1 MGKRKKNNTRMG
13 SLCLSF
19 EKDTH
24 LRYNKIIKMKWLLA
38 LISIAVTLFVI
49 TQGKSLESASVPP
62 DAECLL
68 CVDDIMAAIDHCTN
82 ATTPNPT
89 MECIEYA
96 LGAAS
101 DCIRCVCDI
110 IDIIDGGDGTLCN

>member
-1 MGKRKKNNTRMG
+1 MGNEVDSCFNDRC
-13 SLCLSF
+13 SP
-19 EKDTH
+19 
-24 LRYNKIIKMKWLLA
+24 
-38 LISIAVTLFVI
+38 LFVI
-49 TQGKSLESASVPP
+49 TQGKALKETKDVPP

-68 CVDDIMAAIDHCTN
+68 CVDDIMEAIEHCTN

-101 DCIRCVCDI
+101 DCIRCICDI
-110 IDIIDGGDGTLCN
+110 IDIIDGGDNPVQLTRTVYIVII

>member
-1 MGKRKKNNTRMG
+1 MG
-13 SLCLSF
+13 SLRWIF
-19 EKDTH
+19 EKYNS
-24 LRYNKIIKMKWLLA
+24 LNANKIKIMKWILA

-49 TQGKSLESASVPP
+49 TQGKALSDVPP

-68 CVDDIMAAIDHCTN
+68 CVDDIMEAIDHCTN

-110 IDIIDGGDGTLCN
+110 IDVIDGGDGTLCN

>member
-1 MGKRKKNNTRMG
+1 MG

-24 LRYNKIIKMKWLLA
+24 NKIIKMKWLLA

-49 TQGKSLESASVPP
+49 TQGKALESASVPP

-68 CVDDIMAAIDHCTN
+68 CVDDIMAAIIAPTQQPPTQPWN
-82 ATTPNPT
+82 ALNMLWELLLTAFDVFAISLMSLMVEMAPFATKNQ
-89 MECIEYA
+89 
-96 LGAAS
+96 
-101 DCIRCVCDI
+101 
-110 IDIIDGGDGTLCN
+110 

>member
-1 MGKRKKNNTRMG
+1 MG

-24 LRYNKIIKMKWLLA
+24 LRYKIIKMKWLLV

-49 TQGKSLESASVPP
+49 TQGKALESASVPP

-68 CVDDIMAAIDHCTN
+68 CVDDIMAAIDHCT
-82 ATTPNPT
+82 NPT

-110 IDIIDGGDGTLCN
+110 IDIIDGG

>member
-1 MGKRKKNNTRMG
+1 MG
-13 SLCLSF
+13 SLSWIIVQ
-19 EKDTH
+19 DNR
-24 LRYNKIIKMKWLLA
+24 LRQNKITTMKWLLA
-38 LISIAVTLFVI
+38 LISVAVTLFGI
-49 TQGKSLESASVPP
+49 TQGKALSDVPP

-82 ATTPNPT
+82 ATTPTPT

>member
-1 MGKRKKNNTRMG
+1 MG

-89 MECIEYA
+89 MECINMLWELLLTA
-96 LGAAS
+96 FDVFAISLISLMVEMAPFATKS
-101 DCIRCVCDI
+101 QCI
-110 IDIIDGGDGTLCN
+110 NY

>member
-1 MGKRKKNNTRMG
+1 MG
-13 SLCLSF
+13 SLRQIFVQDNRLG
-19 EKDTH
+19 H
-24 LRYNKIIKMKWLLA
+24 NKIIIMKWLLA
-38 LISIAVTLFVI
+38 LISVAVTLFVI
-49 TQGKSLESASVPP
+49 TQGKALSDVPP